1 MDLSHTSGVGARPAR
16 GAGRLAPGTRLG
28 GGRYTVGQQVRQT
41 LFAELYEATDSTT
54 GNAVSVHLL
63 DPRLAQSRELL
74 ERLAEDARIAS
85 TLAHKNLAQVIELAV
100 EGPHTYLATEILEG
114 HSLRELLDRKRQ
126 TGTVGFGGKGALNIA
141 AHVSHA
147 LSAAEA
153 QLPHGAVSLEGIAVS
168 RAGRVRVSDVS
179 LAAAVPALAQLG
191 VQLPPTFAPEVLAG
205 GRPTAATGVYG
216 LGAVLY
222 EVLVGA
228 PAIKGCKRPSEA
240 LPGIPAALDQVIARS
255 MSPRPDK
262 RYASAEELRD
272 AFTRAAAESGA
283 GRPSGQ
289 QASQSGNFPAQP
301 ADNPLA
307 SISLTGSNPGTPSLA
322 EAIAEQRHSGQM
334 NVTSAATAAGTA
346 GAPQPAVPTLPMT
359 PALVAAMADTQERW
373 LISKGKLDYGPFN
386 ARHMAEQ
393 IQTNSILPGNIIIDT
408 DSGARKK
415 AEDHPLFGELV
426 EAAKMRRDEQ
436 RRAQAEVQ
444 HAATEKRRGA
454 TLYVFIGL
462 GVLALGAGV
471 YFLVTKLSASKK
483 EDSGA
488 IVSLEGG
495 TLQAKISFPSKEEQ
509 KRRAK
514 ASRGRKG
521 GGGVDGTSGGWDD
534 SLNLDMSAD
543 EEEDGGSGRLS
554 DGDVNPVIAKHGG
567 ALGGC
572 LTKTGTHNANIEFH
586 VKPTGKVY
594 QVRVNGQTGSE
605 VSNCVRGVMFRMQ
618 FPTFDGVRS
627 KHYFDMQY

>member
-16 GAGRLAPGTRLG
+16 SGGLAPGTRLG

-41 LFAELYEATDSTT
+41 LFGELYEATDSTT
-54 GNAVSVHLL
+54 GNGVSIHLI
-63 DPRLAQSRELL
+63 DPRLVQTRELL
-74 ERLAEDARIAS
+74 DRLAEDARLAAGV
-85 TLAHKNLAQVIELAV
+85 AHKNLAQVIELAV
-100 EGPHTYLATEILEG
+100 EGQHTYLATEMVEG
-114 HSLRELLDRKRQ
+114 HSLRELLERKRQ

-141 AHVSHA
+141 THVSHA

-153 QLPHGAVSLEGIAVS
+153 HLPHGAVSLEGIAVS
-168 RAGRVRVSDVS
+168 RAGRVRVTDLS
-179 LAAAVPALAQLG
+179 LVAAVPTLVRLG

-205 GRPTAATGVYG
+205 ARPTAAAGVYG

-228 PAIKGCKRPSEA
+228 PAVKGCKRPSEA
-240 LPGIPAALDQVIARS
+240 LPGIPPALDQVIARS

-262 RYASAEELRD
+262 RYGSAEELRE
-272 AFTRAAAESGA
+272 AFTRAAAESGS

-289 QASQSGNFPAQP
+289 HASQSGNFPAQP
-301 ADNPLA
+301 PDSPLA
-307 SISLTGSNPGTPSLA
+307 SISLTGSNPGAPSLA

-334 NVTSAATAAGTA
+334 SAAAATGA
-346 GAPQPAVPTLPMT
+346 APQAPVAAPLPMT

-373 LISKGKLDYGPFN
+373 LISKGKLDYGPFS
-386 ARHMAEQ
+386 ARQMAEQ

-408 DSGARKK
+408 DSGTRKK
-415 AEDHPLFGELV
+415 SEDHPLFGELV

-436 RRAQAEVQ
+436 RRTQAEVQ
-444 HAATEKRRGA
+444 HAVSEKRRGA
-454 TLYVFIGL
+454 TLYIFIAV
-462 GVLALGAGV
+462 GVLALGGGV

-514 ASRGRKG
+514 ASRRSGKS
-521 GGGVDGTSGGWDD
+521 GTSGQAGSWDD
-534 SLNLDMSAD
+534 SLNLDMTGD
-543 EEEDGGSGRLS
+543 EDDDGGSGRLS

-605 VSNCVRGVMFRMQ
+605 VSNCIRTVMFRMQ

>member
-54 GNAVSVHLL
+54 GNGVSIHLL

-74 ERLAEDARIAS
+74 ERMADDARLAS
-85 TLAHKNLAQVIELAV
+85 AVAHKNLAQVIELAV
-100 EGPHTYLATEILEG
+100 EGQHTYLATEIVEG

-141 AHVSHA
+141 THVSHA

-168 RAGRVRVSDVS
+168 RAGRVRVADLS
-179 LAAAVPALAQLG
+179 LAAAVPVLGQLG

-205 GRPTAATGVYG
+205 ARPTAAAGVYG

-240 LPGIPAALDQVIARS
+240 LPGIPPALDQVIARS

-272 AFTRAAAESGA
+272 AFTRAAADAAG

-289 QASQSGNFPAQP
+289 QASQSGGFPAQQ
-301 ADNPLA
+301 ADSPLA
-307 SISLTGSNPGTPSLA
+307 SISLTGSNPGAPSLA
-322 EAIAEQRHSGQM
+322 EKIAEQRHSGQM
-334 NVTSAATAAGTA
+334 GVASAASAAGA
-346 GAPQPAVPTLPMT
+346 KQPPVPSLPMT

-373 LISKGKLDYGPFN
+373 LISKGKLDYGPFH

-393 IQTNSILPGNIIIDT
+393 IQTNQIVPGNIIIDT
-408 DSGARKK
+408 DSGTRKK

-426 EAAKMRRDEQ
+426 EAAKQRRDEQ
-436 RRAQAEVQ
+436 RRTQAEVQ

-462 GVLALGAGV
+462 GVLALGGGV

-495 TLQAKISFPSKEEQ
+495 TLQAKISFPSREEQ

-514 ASRGRKG
+514 ASRGRKS
-521 GGGVDGTSGGWDD
+521 GGGVDGTSGSWDD
-534 SLNLDMSAD
+534 SLNLDMTGD
-543 EEEDGGSGRLS
+543 EDDDGGSGRLS

-618 FPTFDGVRS
+618 FPTFNGVRS

>member
-16 GAGRLAPGTRLG
+16 TGRLAPGTRLG
-28 GGRYTVGQQVRQT
+28 GGRYTVGQQIRQT

-54 GNAVSVHLL
+54 GNGVSIHLI
-63 DPRLAQSRELL
+63 DPRLAQSRELV
-74 ERLAEDARIAS
+74 ERLAEDARVAS
-85 TLAHKNLAQVIELAV
+85 SIAHKNLSQVIELAV
-100 EGPHTYLATEILEG
+100 EGQHTYLATEIVEG

-126 TGTVGFGGKGALNIA
+126 TGTVGFGGKGAINIA
-141 AHVSHA
+141 THVSHA

-153 QLPHGAVSLEGIAVS
+153 QLAHGAISLEGIAVS
-168 RAGRVRVSDVS
+168 RAGRVRVSDLPFS
-179 LAAAVPALAQLG
+179 SAVPALARLG
-191 VQLPPTFAPEVLAG
+191 TSLPPTFAPEILAG

-228 PAIKGCKRPSEA
+228 PAIKGCKRPSDA
-240 LPGIPAALDQVIARS
+240 VPGIPAALDQVIAKS
-255 MSPRPDK
+255 MSPRPEK
-262 RYASAEELRD
+262 RHASAEELRD
-272 AFTRAAAESGA
+272 AFTRAAAESG
-283 GRPSGQ
+283 GTGPSGPHS
-289 QASQSGNFPAQP
+289 SQSGGFAAQSG
-301 ADNPLA
+301 DGPLV
-307 SISLTGSNPGTPSLA
+307 SIPLKSSSPGAPSLA

-334 NVTSAATAAGTA
+334 SAAAAA
-346 GAPQPAVPTLPMT
+346 GAPQAPVAAPLPLT
-359 PALVAAMADTQERW
+359 PALAAAMADTQERW
-373 LISKGKLDYGPFN
+373 LLSKGKLDYGPFN
-386 ARHMAEQ
+386 ARQMAEQ

-408 DSGARKK
+408 DSGTRKK

-444 HAATEKRRGA
+444 HAVSEKRRGA
-454 TLYVFIGL
+454 TLYVFIAV
-462 GVLALGAGV
+462 GVLALGGGV

-586 VKPTGKVY
+586 VKPTGKVF

-605 VSNCVRGVMFRMQ
+605 VANCIRGVMFRMQ

>member
-1 MDLSHTSGVGARPAR
+1 M
-16 GAGRLAPGTRLG
+16 
-28 GGRYTVGQQVRQT
+28 
-41 LFAELYEATDSTT
+41 FAELYEATDSTT
-54 GNAVSVHLL
+54 GNGVSIHLI
-63 DPRLAQSRELL
+63 DPRLAQARELL
-74 ERLAEDARIAS
+74 EQLAADAELAS
-85 TLAHKNLAQVIELAV
+85 GVAHKNLAQVIELAV
-100 EGPHTYLATEILEG
+100 EGQHTYLATEIVEG

-126 TGTVGFGGKGALNIA
+126 TGTIGFGGKGALNIA
-141 AHVSHA
+141 THVSHA
-147 LSAAEA
+147 LAAAEA
-153 QLPHGAVSLEGIAVS
+153 QLPHGAVSLDGIAVS
-168 RAGRVRVSDVS
+168 RAGRVRVSD
-179 LAAAVPALAQLG
+179 LPFAAAVPALARLG
-191 VQLPPTFAPEVLAG
+191 AQLPPTFAPEVISG
-205 GRPTAATGVYG
+205 GRPTAAAGVYG

-228 PAIKGCKRPSEA
+228 PAVKGCKRPSEA
-240 LPGIPAALDQVIARS
+240 LPGIPPALDNVIARS

-262 RYASAEELRD
+262 RYGSADEFRE
-272 AFTRAAAESGA
+272 AFTRAVAESGSRA
-283 GRPSGQ
+283 SGQ
-289 QASQSGNFPAQP
+289 QASQSGGMAAQS
-301 ADNPLA
+301 D
-307 SISLTGSNPGTPSLA
+307 SNPGAPSLA

-334 NVTSAATAAGTA
+334 NAA

-373 LISKGKLDYGPFN
+373 LISKGKLDYGPFH

-393 IQTNSILPGNIIIDT
+393 IQTNQIVPGNVIIDT
-408 DSGARKK
+408 DTGARKK

-426 EAAKMRRDEQ
+426 EAAKHRRDEQ

-444 HAATEKRRGA
+444 HAVSEKRRGA
-454 TLYVFIGL
+454 TLYLFIIL
-462 GVLALGAGV
+462 GVAALGGGV

-521 GGGVDGTSGGWDD
+521 GGGVDGQAGGWDD
-534 SLNLDMSAD
+534 SLNLDMSPD
-543 EEEDGGSGRLS
+543 EEEDEGGSGRLS

-572 LTKTGTHNANIEFH
+572 LTKTGTHNANIEFM

-605 VSNCVRGVMFRMQ
+605 VSNCVRSVMFRMQ
-618 FPTFDGVRS
+618 FPTFNGVRS

>member
-16 GAGRLAPGTRLG
+16 GAGLAPGTRLG
-28 GGRYTVGQQVRQT
+28 GGRYTVGQRVRQT

-54 GNAVSVHLL
+54 GNGVSIHLI

-74 ERLAEDARIAS
+74 ERLAEDARIAAAV
-85 TLAHKNLAQVIELAV
+85 AHKNLAQVIELAV
-100 EGPHTYLATEILEG
+100 EGQHTYLATEIVEG

-126 TGTVGFGGKGALNIA
+126 TGTIGFGGKGALNIA
-141 AHVSHA
+141 THVSHA
-147 LSAAEA
+147 LAAAEA
-153 QLPHGAVSLEGIAVS
+153 GQMPHGAISLEGIAVS
-168 RAGRVRVSDVS
+168 RAGRVRVADLSFAS
-179 LAAAVPALAQLG
+179 AVPALARLG
-191 VQLPPTFAPEVLAG
+191 VELPPTFAPEVVAG
-205 GRPTAATGVYG
+205 GRPTAASGVYG

-255 MSPRPDK
+255 MSPRPEK
-262 RYASAEELRD
+262 RYAGAEELRE

-289 QASQSGNFPAQP
+289 HASQSGGFAAQSEGPPASV
-301 ADNPLA
+301 PLA
-307 SISLTGSNPGTPSLA
+307 GAPSLA
-322 EAIAEQRHSGQM
+322 EAIAEQRHSGQLS
-334 NVTSAATAAGTA
+334 VPTAASP
-346 GAPQPAVPTLPMT
+346 GAAQPAVPTLPMT

-373 LISKGKLDYGPFN
+373 LISKGKLDYGPFS

-393 IQTNSILPGNIIIDT
+393 IQTNQIVPGNIIIDT

-426 EAAKMRRDEQ
+426 EAARQRRDEQ

-444 HAATEKRRGA
+444 HAVSEKRRGA
-454 TLYVFIGL
+454 ALYLFILL
-462 GVLALGAGV
+462 GVAALGGGV

-483 EDSGA
+483 DDSGA

-514 ASRGRKG
+514 ASRGKRS
-521 GGGVDGTSGGWDD
+521 GGVDGTSGGWDD

-543 EEEDGGSGRLS
+543 EEDDGGSGRLS

-567 ALGGC
+567 ALGSC
-572 LTKTGTHNANIEFH
+572 LTRTGTHNANIEFH

-605 VSNCVRGVMFRMQ
+605 VANCVRGVMFRMQ

>member
-16 GAGRLAPGTRLG
+16 GGLAPGTRLG
-28 GGRYTVGQQVRQT
+28 GGRYTVGQQVRRT

-54 GNAVSVHLL
+54 GNGVSIHLI

-74 ERLAEDARIAS
+74 ERLAEDARAAS
-85 TLAHKNLAQVIELAV
+85 AIAHKNLAQVIELAV
-100 EGPHTYLATEILEG
+100 EGQHTYLATEIVEG
-114 HSLRELLDRKRQ
+114 HSLRELLERKRQ

-141 AHVSHA
+141 THVSHA
-147 LSAAEA
+147 LAASEA

-168 RAGRVRVSDVS
+168 RAGRVRVADLSF
-179 LAAAVPALAQLG
+179 AVAIPALARLG
-191 VQLPPTFAPEVLAG
+191 VQLPPTFAPEVIAG
-205 GRPTAATGVYG
+205 GRATAAAGVYG

-240 LPGIPAALDQVIARS
+240 LPGIPPALDQVIARS
-255 MSPRPDK
+255 MSPRPEK
-262 RYASAEELRD
+262 RYAGAEELRE
-272 AFTRAAAESGA
+272 AFTRAAAESGS
-283 GRPSGQ
+283 RSSGQ
-289 QASQSGNFPAQP
+289 QASQSGGFAAQ
-301 ADNPLA
+301 NEGPLV
-307 SISLTGSNPGTPSLA
+307 SIPLKSSSPGAPSLA

-334 NVTSAATAAGTA
+334 SAAAA
-346 GAPQPAVPTLPMT
+346 GAPAPVAPSLPMT

-373 LISKGKLDYGPFN
+373 LLSKGKLDYGPFN
-386 ARHMAEQ
+386 ARHMADQ
-393 IQTNSILPGNIIIDT
+393 IQTNHILPGNVIIDT

-426 EAAKMRRDEQ
+426 ELAKQRRDEQ

-444 HAATEKRRGA
+444 HAVSEKRRGA

-462 GVLALGAGV
+462 GVLALAAGV

-514 ASRGRKG
+514 ASRGRKSSG
-521 GGGVDGTSGGWDD
+521 GGDGTSGGWDD

-572 LTKTGTHNANIEFH
+572 LTRTGTHNANIEFH

>member
-16 GAGRLAPGTRLG
+16 GGGLAPGTRLG
-28 GGRYTVGQQVRQT
+28 GGRYTVGQKVRQT

-54 GNAVSVHLL
+54 GNGVSIHLI

-74 ERLAEDARIAS
+74 ERLAEDARIAAAV
-85 TLAHKNLAQVIELAV
+85 AHKNLAQVIELAV
-100 EGPHTYLATEILEG
+100 EGQHAYLATEIVEG
-114 HSLRELLDRKRQ
+114 HSLRELLVRKRQ

-141 AHVSHA
+141 THVAHA
-147 LSAAEA
+147 LAACEA
-153 QLPHGAVSLEGIAVS
+153 TLPHGAVSLEGIAVS
-168 RAGRVRVSDVS
+168 RAGRVRVADHALS
-179 LAAAVPALAQLG
+179 AAVPALARLG
-191 VQLPPTFAPEVLAG
+191 VQLPPTLPPEVIAG
-205 GRPTAATGVYG
+205 GRPSAHSGVYG
-216 LGAVLY
+216 LGALLY
-222 EVLVGA
+222 EVLCGA
-228 PAIKGCKRPSEA
+228 PAVKGCKRPSEA
-240 LPGIPAALDQVIARS
+240 VPGIPAALDQVIARS

-262 RYASAEELRD
+262 RYGSADELRE
-272 AFTRAAAESGA
+272 AFSRAAAESGSRA
-283 GRPSGQ
+283 SGQ
-289 QASQSGNFPAQP
+289 QAADSG
-301 ADNPLA
+301 A
-307 SISLTGSNPGTPSLA
+307 SISLGGASPAAPSLA
-322 EAIAEQRHSGQM
+322 EAIAEQRMSGQM
-334 NVTSAATAAGTA
+334 AAA

-359 PALVAAMADTQERW
+359 PALVAALADTQERW

-386 ARHMAEQ
+386 ARQMADQ
-393 IQTNSILPGNIIIDT
+393 IATDQVVPGNLIIDT

-426 EAAKMRRDEQ
+426 EAARQRRDEQ

-444 HAATEKRRGA
+444 HAVSEKRRGA
-454 TLYVFIGL
+454 ALYIFILLGVCGL
-462 GVLALGAGV
+462 GGGV
-471 YFLVTKLSASKK
+471 YLLVTKLSASKK
-483 EDSGA
+483 DDSGA

-495 TLQAKISFPSKEEQ
+495 SLQAKISFPSKEEQ

-521 GGGVDGTSGGWDD
+521 GGAGGQSGGWDD

-543 EEEDGGSGRLS
+543 EEDDGGSGRLS

-572 LTKTGTHNANIEFH
+572 LTRTGTHNASIEFH

-605 VSNCVRGVMFRMQ
+605 VANCVRGVMFKMQ